1 MAACSSTTMNGS
13 REPMVTGPD
22 CPETRNCRVGLRIGD
37 AGLRGEDLLPIIQAN
52 GIKLA
57 YDVQGDPDGEPLL
70 LIAGLGLQLISWPEE
85 FCGMLMSQGFRVIR
99 FDNRDSGLSSKMD
112 HLGKPNLPLAFF
124 KSLFQM
130 PLFSGYTVVDMAND
144 AVGLLDALGIE
155 RAHIVGASMGG
166 IIAQIVAERQPQ
178 RVRTLTSIMSTTGRP
193 GLPGPTLAVS
203 NVLFSRP
210 DDTRDMNSVID
221 HFVRLFRAIGSPAYP
236 TPDAL
241 LRKRVTASVRRNVCA
256 RGTTR
261 QMLAVAS
268 SGDRTTQLRTIA
280 APTLVIHGT
289 DDPLVPVAAGRDTA
303 RAIPGAL
310 LHEIAGMGHD
320 VPPALEKTLA
330 VLIGAHCRGE
340 LQQEVHDRQTGP
352 AFSWQTQ

>member
-1 MAACSSTTMNGS
+1 M
-13 REPMVTGPD
+13 
-22 CPETRNCRVGLRIGD
+22 
-37 AGLRGEDLLPIIQAN
+37 PIIQAN
-52 GIKLA
+52 GIELA
-57 YDVQGDPDGEPLL
+57 YDVQGKPDGEPLL
-70 LIAGLGLQLISWPEE
+70 LIAGLGLQLISWPEA
-85 FCGMLMSQGFRVIR
+85 FCAALVSQGFRVIR

-112 HLGKPNLPLAFF
+112 QFGKPNLPLAFF

-130 PLFSGYTVVDMAND
+130 PLFSGYTVVDMAHD

-155 RAHIVGASMGG
+155 KAHVVGASMGG
-166 IIAQIVAERQPQ
+166 IIAQIIAARHAQ
-178 RVRTLTSIMSTTGRP
+178 RTRTLTSIMSTTGRP

-210 DDTRDMNSVID
+210 DDTGDVNSVID

-241 LRKRVTASVRRNVCA
+241 LRKRVAASVRRNVCVS
-256 RGTTR
+256 GTTR

-268 SGDRTTQLRTIA
+268 SGDRTAQLRTIA

-303 RAIPGAL
+303 RAIPGAV
-310 LHEIAGMGHD
+310 LHEVEGMGHD
-320 VPPALEKTLA
+320 FPPALEQMLA
-330 VLIGAHCRGE
+330 MLIAAHCRGE
-340 LQQEVHDRQTGP
+340 LQQNASPMQASP